1 MKKILTCAVSALA
14 LASCSSDSLVSD
26 SPANTQAPIA
36 FNVGQKNITRD
47 ATTPTGDPLQSKG
60 YYNFGVW
67 AYKVKKDANDKLVSQ
82 QVMDNY
88 LVGYAD
94 NTNGYYKDGVTLG
107 SWFYE
112 GLGKKDYTGSTAKND
127 NQILRY
133 WDLSYTNTNFYAYA
147 PYDKDVTFTE
157 GTDGSKI
164 ITVPASVNKAG
175 TEHDV
180 IYAGTKMTN
189 SSLAKVPLQFK
200 HLGAKVNIKFY
211 EDIPGYKVELLEI
224 TKDGNDIQATP
235 AKLEGTTYSV
245 AKYFTESDAT
255 ITYNDD
261 MVPTASVDATTATGE
276 GDSDE
281 NLVFK
286 LPDGS
291 KEVPGVVATGVDQ
304 NYLESPTTY
313 YAVAQ
318 PTGSTTGFTFH
329 VSFKLTSEDNI
340 KEEIIVRDARVF
352 VPASVTVTDS
362 SSDPATTTTTYIAA
376 WQPNTK
382 YTYTFKI
389 TKDTNGTTEETTP
402 DVKKPDVPATPA
414 LYPIIFDN
422 ITIVDYE
429 NDSEYTN
436 KK

>member
-1 MKKILTCAVSALA
+1 MIDKTYLIILKQLTKMRKILTYAVSALA

-36 FNVGQKNITRD
+36 FNVGQKNITR
-47 ATTPTGDPLQSKG
+47 ATTPTEDPLQSKG
-60 YYNFGVW
+60 YYDFGVW
-67 AYKVKKDANDKLVSQ
+67 AYKTKKDADDNLVSQ

-88 LVGYAD
+88 LVGFAD
-94 NTNGYYKDGVTLG
+94 KTNGYYKDDVTLG

-147 PYDKDVTFTE
+147 PYNSAVKFSETDK
-157 GTDGSKI
+157 K

-189 SSLAKVPLQFK
+189 SDHAKVPLQFK

-211 EDIPGYKVELLEI
+211 EDIPGYKVELLEV
-224 TKDGNDIQATP
+224 TSGGNDIQATP
-235 AKLEGTTYSV
+235 AKLEGTTYLV

-255 ITYNDD
+255 ITYNAD
-261 MVPTASVDATTATGE
+261 MVPTASVDATTSTGE
-276 GDSDE
+276 GDSNK

-291 KEVPGVVATGVDQ
+291 KEVPGVAATGVDQ

-318 PTGSTTGFTFH
+318 PKGSTTGFTFH
-329 VSFKLTSEDNI
+329 VSFQLTAKDNNEVI
-340 KEEIIVRDARVF
+340 TVKDARVF
-352 VPASVTVTDS
+352 VPASVTE
-362 SSDPATTTTTYIAA
+362 AGNTTYIAA

-389 TKDTNGTTEETTP
+389 TKDTKGTTSGADPVVTDPT
-402 DVKKPDVPATPA
+402 VPTTPA
-414 LYPIIFDN
+414 LYPIVFDN

-429 NDSEYTN
+429 NEGSN
-436 KK
+436 

>member
-1 MKKILTCAVSALA
+1 MKKTVFLAAAAVA
-14 LASCSSDSLVSD
+14 LASCSSDELVNNS
-26 SPANTQAPIA
+26 AVNEAPIA
-36 FNVGQKNITRD
+36 FNVGQKNITRGD

-60 YYNFGVW
+60 YYDFGVW
-67 AYKVKKDANDKLVSQ
+67 AYKTKKDADDNLVSQ

-88 LVGYAD
+88 LVGFAD
-94 NTNGYYKDGVTLG
+94 KTNGYYKDDVTLG

-147 PYDKDVTFTE
+147 PYNSAVTFSETYN
-157 GTDGSKI
+157 K

-180 IYAGTKMTN
+180 IYAGTKAINASNYDKTV
-189 SSLAKVPLQFK
+189 SLQFK

-211 EDIPGYKVELLEI
+211 EDIPGYKVELLEV
-224 TKDGNDIQATP
+224 TSGGNDIQATP
-235 AKLEGTTYSV
+235 AKLEGATYSV

-255 ITYNDD
+255 ITYNAD

-276 GDSDE
+276 GNSDD

-286 LPDGS
+286 LPNGS

-329 VSFKLTSEDNI
+329 VSFKLTAEDNN
-340 KEEIIVRDARVF
+340 EVIIVRDARVF
-352 VPASVTVTDS
+352 VPASVTES
-362 SSDPATTTTTYIAA
+362 GKTTYIAA

-402 DVKKPDVPATPA
+402 DVTKPDVPATPA

>member
-36 FNVGQKNITRD
+36 FNVGQKNITRGD

-60 YYNFGVW
+60 YYDFGVW
-67 AYKVKKDANDKLVSQ
+67 AYKVKKDASDKLVSQ

-94 NTNGYYKDGVTLG
+94 KTNGYYKDGVTLD

-147 PYDKDVTFTE
+147 PYNSAVTFSETY
-157 GTDGSKI
+157 TK

-180 IYAGTKMTN
+180 IYAGQKMDN
-189 SSLAKVPLQFK
+189 ASLAKVPLQFK

-211 EDIPGYKVELLEI
+211 EDIPGYKVELLEV
-224 TKDGNDIQATP
+224 TSGGNDIQATP
-235 AKLEGTTYSV
+235 AKLEGATYSV

-261 MVPTASVDATTATGE
+261 MVPTASVAATTATGE
-276 GDSDE
+276 GDSNI

-291 KEVPGVVATGVDQ
+291 KEVPGVVASGVVQ

-318 PTGSTTGFTFH
+318 PKTSTTGFTFH
-329 VSFKLTSEDNI
+329 VSFKLTAEDNN
-340 KEEIIVRDARVF
+340 EVIIVRDARVF

-362 SSDPATTTTTYIAA
+362 SSDPAPTTTTYIAA

-389 TKDTNGTTEETTP
+389 TKDTNGTTKEITP
-402 DVKKPDVPATPA
+402 DVNDPKVPDTPA
-414 LYPIIFDN
+414 LYPIIFDD

-429 NDSEYTN
+429 NEGEFKN
-436 KK
+436 KE

>member
-1 MKKILTCAVSALA
+1 MKKTVFLAAAAVA
-14 LASCSSDSLVSD
+14 LASCSSDELVNNS
-26 SPANTQAPIA
+26 AVNEAPIA
-36 FNVGQKNITRD
+36 FNVGQKNITRGD
-47 ATTPTGDPLQSKG
+47 AVTSSKLEDAG
-60 YYNFGVW
+60 YYDFGVW
-67 AYKVKKDANDKLVSQ
+67 AYKTKTGAFDL
-82 QVMDNY
+82 VMDNY
-88 LVGYAD
+88 QVGCS
-94 NTNGYYKDGVTLG
+94 GYGSFKKEGATDGT
-107 SWFYE
+107 WFYD
-112 GLGKKDYTGSTAKND
+112 GLN

-147 PYDKDVTFTE
+147 PYNNTAVSFDE
-157 GTDGSKI
+157 GTKT

-189 SSLAKVPLQFK
+189 SDHAKVPLQFK

-211 EDIPGYKVELLEI
+211 EDIPGYKVELLEV
-224 TKDGNDIQATP
+224 TSGSNDIQATP
-235 AKLEGTTYSV
+235 AKLEGATYSV

-255 ITYNDD
+255 ITYNAD
-261 MVPTASVDATTATGE
+261 MVPTASVDATGE
-276 GDSDE
+276 GNSDD

-286 LPDGS
+286 LPNGS

-318 PTGSTTGFTFH
+318 PTTSTTGFTFH
-329 VSFKLTSEDNI
+329 VSFKLTAEDND
-340 KEEIIVRDARVF
+340 EVIIVRDARVF
-352 VPASVTVTDS
+352 VPANDGNGK
-362 SSDPATTTTTYIAA
+362 YIAA

-389 TKDTNGTTEETTP
+389 TKDTNGTTEETDP
-402 DVKKPDVPATPA
+402 DVTKPDVPATPA